1 MNFLVET
8 KNEYTIQLIN
18 ILTPHIYDG
27 FESIYT
33 ESKKIIKKGEEKKLL
48 KAFQQFIRRIP
59 QWNETLIENETN
71 RVKTTSRC
79 DFLENLLKAVI
90 KANIV
95 LLSNSQQTV
104 SNNIAKKFLDIPL
117 KKFLHRCYIECAR
130 QFYNSPYL
138 FYHEIK
144 PIDKKRNQR
153 DCYDIIKSSIKEA
166 IRKILPVQDIL
177 NSYLG
182 TNVDNCMVE
191 VDKPISMI
199 DSENLRQLVNKDLN
213 ENSNVVETSDNNS
226 NIQNNVSRVIDNSKI
241 IESNNIS
248 KIEGNNEYSINK
260 KSFTENIQINTLN
273 MENLNVDNSNSGLQN
288 NLIDSIE
295 NSKVKEVF
303 SEKKNKTN
311 EVSYQEILDSKES
324 SDDELETLK
333 LLSEI
338 KKNILDSNDSC
349 KVNNN
354 ENSINSEVRNQPNS
368 NNEIYTANISY
379 HSDVKK
385 SEVNKCI
392 DSESEIV
399 YNHDDNDYEDVFSN
413 IVESDS
419 LTQDSVKNILNS
431 ENNKIKNKNMYFSNF
446 KSL

>member
-1 MNFLVET
+1 
-8 KNEYTIQLIN
+8 
-18 ILTPHIYDG
+18 
-27 FESIYT
+27 
-33 ESKKIIKKGEEKKLL
+33 
-48 KAFQQFIRRIP
+48 
-59 QWNETLIENETN
+59 
-71 RVKTTSRC
+71 
-79 DFLENLLKAVI
+79 
-90 KANIV
+90 
-95 LLSNSQQTV
+95 
-104 SNNIAKKFLDIPL
+104 
-117 KKFLHRCYIECAR
+117 FLHRCYIECAR

-213 ENSNVVETSDNNS
+213 ENSNVVEISDNNS
-226 NIQNNVSRVIDNSKI
+226 NIQNNVSRIIDSSKI

-303 SEKKNKTN
+303 SEKKKTN

-338 KKNILDSNDSC
+338 KKNILDS
-349 KVNNN
+349 
-354 ENSINSEVRNQPNS
+354 
-368 NNEIYTANISY
+368 
-379 HSDVKK
+379 
-385 SEVNKCI
+385 
-392 DSESEIV
+392 
-399 YNHDDNDYEDVFSN
+399 
-413 IVESDS
+413 
-419 LTQDSVKNILNS
+419 
-431 ENNKIKNKNMYFSNF
+431 
-446 KSL
+446 